1 MSQASNKITPMMK
14 KNIPP
19 KIRIMY
25 PKFVCLRSSSVAQD
39 KKEKRKGKVG
49 EGVSSASESRP
60 SGGLKWSKK
69 DGFGLVWFGCK
80 LPANG
85 LIQSFHASDENGLAF
100 GKEHWLQKDKN
111 RNACML
117 GWMDGWMGWM
127 DKWGQCSQEPW
138 VVYSITEKWFCFY
151 FSRLFGSWQT
161 CEVN

>member
-60 SGGLKWSKK
+60 SGGLK
-69 DGFGLVWFGCK
+69 
-80 LPANG
+80 
-85 LIQSFHASDENGLAF
+85 
-100 GKEHWLQKDKN
+100 
-111 RNACML
+111 
-117 GWMDGWMGWM
+117 
-127 DKWGQCSQEPW
+127 
-138 VVYSITEKWFCFY
+138 
-151 FSRLFGSWQT
+151 
-161 CEVN
+161 